1 MFFKNMAKYD
11 FVFKNGQVF
20 DGDKKEFQIADL
32 GIHGDKIKKIGNI
45 DESDAKNKID
55 ASGKYLC
62 PGFIDITNHSDT
74 FWTIFSNPYQESLI
88 SQGITT
94 VLGGNCGSSLAPLTN
109 PKNIE
114 VIQKWTNISGLN
126 INWQSMEEFLK
137 DIGSR
142 SLGVNFATLTG
153 HGNLRRI
160 VVGDETRKASKTE
173 IEEMKILLE
182 KSLDSGSFGI
192 SFNLSSAHEIESDQK
207 EIESLCVVTAGKNGL
222 VKHHLK
228 DEGKNIL
235 PSISHLM
242 NIIRNTGAKTQISH
256 FKAIGKSAW
265 EKFTEAVSFIEN
277 SIADNVKITID
288 VFPYERTGSNL
299 YLFLPEW
306 VRKNGKRDILHLIKD
321 INERRNVVDYLKSLT
336 LHYEKI
342 TVASALNDKNSLGR
356 TIAEISN
363 NTGVSPEEVILN
375 LIDINELNVSIFNEA
390 INSEHISELIK
401 KPYSMIAT
409 NGAGYDISE
418 LNDANIH
425 EIFSL
430 KLPVDSLNYVH
441 PRSFGSFPRF
451 LKEYVNNKQVINL
464 GEAIYKISTFPART
478 AGFKERGELKEN
490 FYADIAVL
498 DIDNI
503 QDKATYENPFQFS
516 KGIEY
521 VFINGEPSFQNG
533 EFTLKK
539 NGRVLKSNSG

>member
-1 MFFKNMAKYD
+1 MAKYD
-11 FVFKNGQVF
+11 FVLKNGEVF
-20 DGDKKEFQIADL
+20 NSDKKEFQTADL
-32 GIHGDKIKKIGNI
+32 GIHEDRIKKIGKI
-45 DESDAKNKID
+45 DGTDAKNIID
-55 ASGKYLC
+55 ASGKYVC
-62 PGFIDITNHSDT
+62 PGFIDLTNHSDT

-94 VLGGNCGSSLAPLTN
+94 VLGGNCGSSLAPLAN

-114 VIQKWTNISGLN
+114 VIQKWTDMSGLN

-137 DIGSR
+137 DLENHSF
-142 SLGVNFATLTG
+142 GVNFATLTG
-153 HGNLRRI
+153 HSNLRRI

-173 IEEMKILLE
+173 IEEMKILFG

-207 EIESLCVVTAGKNGL
+207 EIESLCSVAAGKNGL

-242 NIIRNTGAKTQISH
+242 DITRTVNARTQISH

-265 EKFTEAVSFIEN
+265 EKFGEAMSFIEN

-321 INERRNVVDYLKSLT
+321 INERKNIIDYLKSLT

-342 TVASALNDKNSLGR
+342 TVASALNDKDSLGR
-356 TIAEISN
+356 TISEISN
-363 NTGVSPEEVILN
+363 NTGISPEEVILN
-375 LIDINELNVSIFNEA
+375 LIDINELNVSIFSEA
-390 INSEHISELIK
+390 INSGHILELIK

-418 LNDANIH
+418 LRGVNIR

-430 KLPVDSLNYVH
+430 KSPIDTENYTH

-451 LKEYVNNKQVINL
+451 LKEYVREKKAVDL
-464 GEAIYKISTFPART
+464 TEAVYKISTFPART

-498 DIDNI
+498 DINNI
-503 QDKATYENPFQFS
+503 EDKSTYENPFQFS

-521 VFINGEPSFQNG
+521 VFVNGEPAFQNG
-533 EFTLKK
+533 MFTLKR
-539 NGRVLKSNSG
+539 NGRVLKKQ